1 MTIRAR
7 LPRWLSIMPL
17 IRPFQNLPESI
28 RGPIVRM
35 SVVFGALLSL
45 GLWQLQFVLGAMNSN
60 IFLNASI
67 WGTFLFGVVLTYRNL
82 LRMKNEDL
90 ALKALKEMY
99 EDSRNL
105 SRGDVADPMW
115 RHYRCN
121 DLAVVYNRPEVL
133 GHAYQ
138 LISEELARG
147 REVRVSAGTMQTLVD
162 SVQMRLDERKSLTA
176 YIAGILILLGLIG
189 TFIGLMETL
198 ASVGTILADLD
209 VRGSD
214 PTGAIA
220 LLLAN
225 LQIPLRGMAVGFS
238 SSLFGAVGSLVL
250 SLMVR
255 FSAMAFSNFTQ
266 DFEEWLANIVQI
278 DDEAAPGTAAAGVP
292 ATTLM
297 EGRHLELVLRAAR
310 VSVSSNARLNA
321 QLDSLSGA
329 LVELTRVT
337 AGQTHAVQALM
348 GGIAEM
354 QAQSHVMS
362 QAMARNLETTR
373 AAAQSLDAKHEIIEA
388 TTMLGRQLQARDTAL
403 SQSLKTLDETLH
415 VIRQR
420 EAEAAKLPTPQ
431 SNEAFRL
438 LEQLKASLLTGEL
451 GRARDR
457 LWNDPEDAPAIATNP
472 NPQAAAA
479 G

>member
-1 MTIRAR
+1 MTFKAR
-7 LPRWLSIMPL
+7 LPRWLSPKAL
-17 IRPFQNLPESI
+17 VQPFRNLPKSI
-28 RGPIVRM
+28 RAPITRM

-45 GLWQLQFVLGAMNSN
+45 GIWQWHFFIEAMNSN

-67 WGTFLFGVVLTYRNL
+67 WLTFLFGVVLTYRNL

-90 ALKALKEMY
+90 ALKALKEMH
-99 EDSRNL
+99 EDARNL
-105 SRGDVADPMW
+105 SRGTVNDPMW
-115 RHYRCN
+115 RYYRCN
-121 DLAVVYNRPEVL
+121 DLAIVFDRPEVL

-138 LISEELARG
+138 LISEELALG
-147 REVRVSAGTMQTLVD
+147 REVHVSAGTMQTLVD
-162 SVQMRLDERKSLTA
+162 SVQMRLDERKSLTQ
-176 YIAGILILLGLIG
+176 YISGILILLGLIG

-198 ASVGTILADLD
+198 ASVGKILADLD

-266 DFEEWLANIVQI
+266 DFEEWLSNIVQI
-278 DDEAAPGTAAAGVP
+278 DDENTTTGAATVVTKTIFA
-292 ATTLM
+292 
-297 EGRHLELVLRAAR
+297 EGRQLELVLRAAR
-310 VSVSSNARLNA
+310 ISVSSNARLNS
-321 QLDSLSGA
+321 QLDVLSEA
-329 LVELTRVT
+329 LVELTRVI
-337 AGQTHAVQALM
+337 AGHSQAIQTMM
-348 GGIAEM
+348 GGIGEL
-354 QAQSHVMS
+354 QEQGQILTH
-362 QAMARNLETTR
+362 AMARNLETTR
-373 AAAQSLDAKHEIIEA
+373 TATANLDAKHEFMEA
-388 TTMLGRQLQARDTAL
+388 THMLSRQLQARDGAL
-403 SQSLKTLDETLH
+403 AESLKRLDETLH

-420 EAEAAKLPTPQ
+420 EADLAALPTPQ

-438 LEQLKASLLTGEL
+438 LEELKASLLTGEL

-457 LWNDPEDAPAIATNP
+457 LWANADEMPDISFTNAS
-472 NPQAAAA
+472 QAAA

>member
-1 MTIRAR
+1 MA
-7 LPRWLSIMPL
+7 LV
-17 IRPFQNLPESI
+17 RPFQNLPETV
-28 RGPIVRM
+28 RGPIIRM

-45 GLWQLQFVLGAMNSN
+45 GAWQLHFVVDAMNSN

-67 WGTFLFGVVLTYRNL
+67 WGTFLFGVILTYRNV

-99 EDSRNL
+99 EDSKNL
-105 SRGDVADPMW
+105 SRGLVGDPMW
-115 RHYRCN
+115 RHYRC
-121 DLAVVYNRPEVL
+121 DELAIVYNRPEVL

-147 REVRVSAGTMQTLVD
+147 RDVHMSAGTMQTLVD
-162 SVQMRLDERKSLTA
+162 SVQMRLDERKSLTQ
-176 YIAGILILLGLIG
+176 YISGILILLGLIG

-198 ASVGTILADLD
+198 ASVGKILADLD

-255 FSAMAFSNFTQ
+255 FSAMAFSNFTG
-266 DFEEWLANIVQI
+266 DFEEWVANIVQI
-278 DDEAAPGTAAAGVP
+278 DEDAAKESAATGAP
-292 ATTLM
+292 AATLM

-310 VSVSSNARLNA
+310 VSVSSNARLNS
-321 QLDSLSGA
+321 QLDSLSNA

-337 AGQTHAVQALM
+337 AGQTHAVQALI
-348 GGIAEM
+348 GGVAEL
-354 QAQSHVMS
+354 QAQSQVMS

-373 AAAQSLDAKHEIIEA
+373 AAAQSLDAKHEIVEA

-420 EAEAAKLPTPQ
+420 EAEAAALPTPQ

-438 LEQLKASLLTGEL
+438 LEQLKASLLAGEL
-451 GRARDR
+451 GRMRDR
-457 LWNDPEDAPAIATNP
+457 LWNDPEDAPTGVASLNSQT
-472 NPQAAAA
+472 AAA

>member
-1 MTIRAR
+1 MKLKVR
-7 LPRWLSIMPL
+7 LPRWLSPMAL
-17 IRPFQNLPESI
+17 IQPFRNLPESI
-28 RGPIVRM
+28 RIPIFQM
-35 SVVFGALLSL
+35 SVVLGALASL
-45 GLWQLQFVLGAMNSN
+45 GLWQSHFVHEAMNSN
-60 IFLNASI
+60 IFLNCSI

-82 LRMKNEDL
+82 LRMKNEDI

-99 EDSRNL
+99 EDSKNL
-105 SRGDVADPMW
+105 SRGKVDDPMW

-121 DLAVVYNRPEVL
+121 ELAVVYDRPEVL
-133 GHAYQ
+133 GHVYQ
-138 LISEELARG
+138 LVSEELARG

-162 SVQMRLDERKSLTA
+162 SVQLRLDERKSLTQ
-176 YIAGILILLGLIG
+176 YISGILILLGLIG

-198 ASVGTILADLD
+198 ASVGKILSDLD
-209 VRGSD
+209 VRGED

-250 SLMVR
+250 SLVVR
-255 FSAMAFSNFTQ
+255 FSAMAFSNFMQ
-266 DFEEWLANIVQI
+266 DFEEWMANIVQI
-278 DDEAAPGTAAAGVP
+278 DDDSDMAAATAGVP
-292 ATTLM
+292 ASTLM

-310 VSVSSNARLNA
+310 ISVSSNARLNT

-337 AGQTHAVQALM
+337 TGQTHAVQALM
-348 GGIAEM
+348 GGISEL
-354 QAQSHVMS
+354 QEQGQVMT

-373 AAAQSLDAKHEIIEA
+373 AATANLDAKHEFVEA
-388 TTMLGRQLQARDTAL
+388 TAMLSRQLQARDNAL
-403 SQSLKTLDETLH
+403 SQSLKTLDETLQ

-420 EAEAAKLPTPQ
+420 EADAAALPTPQ

-438 LEQLKASLLTGEL
+438 LEQLKASLLSGEL

-457 LWNDPEDAPAIATNP
+457 LWSETDAMPDVAMPDTRQTVAS
-472 NPQAAAA
+472 
-479 G
+479 